1 MMLRLGYRL
10 TLIFTG
16 VAIATLPL
24 VWVYVLITV
33 LTVLSLAGKFETW
46 EREAFAPLRKETHGA
61 Q

>member
-1 MMLRLGYRL
+1 MILRLGYRL
-10 TLIFTG
+10 TLILVG
-16 VAIATLPL
+16 VAVATLPL

-46 EREAFAPLRKETHGA
+46 EREAFARKETHGA